1 MTVPEEIR
9 EAFDK
14 EEARLA
20 DEILRLKA
28 RIELSKAATNALEEG
43 LEQAEKELYEM
54 LKREIENG
62 K

>member
-9 EAFDK
+9 KAFEE

-20 DEILRLKA
+20 GVITRLKA
-28 RIELSKAATNALEEG
+28 RIELSKAQTLALEEG

-54 LKREIENG
+54 LKRERAI
-62 K
+62 